1 MWAGGSGEDDRSMS
15 PLPTLTRTRVRVAT
29 RDDVP
34 RIADVI
40 WAAYEEFAPVL
51 GAIYPG
57 YLADLLDVEV
67 RLASGVVLVG
77 EVDGTVTG
85 TATLHTDA
93 GEGDFGWPQGWAVG
107 RALAVD
113 PGARGQGTA
122 KALVRA
128 VIARAMRAGAD
139 ELCLHTGEFMTA
151 AVALYESL
159 GFRRDPIHDLEVT
172 DHLGIEGAE
181 PVTLLAYRLRLTG
194 EVLTPDSLGG
204 R

>member
-1 MWAGGSGEDDRSMS
+1 MTPR
-15 PLPTLTRTRVRVAT
+15 PTLTRTLVRVAT

-40 WAAYEEFAPVL
+40 RGAYQEFAPVL

-67 RLASGVVLVG
+67 RLTRGVVLVG

-85 TATLHTDA
+85 TTTLYTDA
-93 GEGDFGWPQGWAVG
+93 AEGGFGWPQRWVVG

-113 PGARGQGTA
+113 PDAPGQGTA

-151 AVALYESL
+151 AIALYESL
-159 GFRRDPIHDLEVT
+159 GFRRDPAHDLEVT

-194 EVLTPDSLGG
+194 EVLTPDPLGG

>member
-1 MWAGGSGEDDRSMS
+1 MT
-15 PLPTLTRTRVRVAT
+15 PLPTLTRTLVRGAT

-40 WAAYEEFAPVL
+40 WAAYQEFAPVL

-67 RLASGVVLVG
+67 RLTSGTVLVG

-85 TATLHTDA
+85 TATLYTDA
-93 GEGDFGWPQGWAVG
+93 AEGGFGWPQGWAVG
-107 RALAVD
+107 RALGVD
-113 PGARGQGTA
+113 PDARGQGTA
-122 KALVRA
+122 RALVRA

-151 AVALYESL
+151 AIALYESL
-159 GFRRDPIHDLEVT
+159 GFRRDPAHDLEVT

-194 EVLTPDSLGG
+194 EVLTPDSLAG